1 MVLSCLSPTK
11 STKQPSTIS
20 KNNINV
26 FWWSKIHVFHLTHI
40 FWCLMRRQIDR
51 FRWKNVWNCLDP
63 LSSNTTAWP
72 WALSQSPARLVWR
85 NWTEHFLFWTWS
97 LDLGFHTFPGL
108 FYKIFPWRK
117 RGFPM
122 GGTSESDRKL
132 LALPGVAGVAGVI
145 VRRGHSHGSIRPAMQ
160 NALWKLHEIIYLY
173 ILYLST
179 MIFFTVFA
187 WSLWMLCDGIQ
198 SLVQCVWFDHLVPDT
213 MHPYASL
220 GDLGEQ
226 RVRCAQR
233 SCALLVHEPTF

>member
-1 MVLSCLSPTK
+1 MIQELHTRTNRHKVPLFALATHDITRQYIRTSG
-11 STKQPSTIS
+11 
-20 KNNINV
+20 
-26 FWWSKIHVFHLTHI
+26 WSVNSA
-40 FWCLMRRQIDR
+40 DR
-51 FRWKNVWNCLDP
+51 GHKFK
-63 LSSNTTAWP
+63 T
-72 WALSQSPARLVWR
+72 
-85 NWTEHFLFWTWS
+85 
-97 LDLGFHTFPGL
+97 
-108 FYKIFPWRK
+108 
-117 RGFPM
+117 
-122 GGTSESDRKL
+122 
-132 LALPGVAGVAGVI
+132 GVAGVAGVI

-160 NALWKLHEIIYLY
+160 NTLWKLHEIIYLY